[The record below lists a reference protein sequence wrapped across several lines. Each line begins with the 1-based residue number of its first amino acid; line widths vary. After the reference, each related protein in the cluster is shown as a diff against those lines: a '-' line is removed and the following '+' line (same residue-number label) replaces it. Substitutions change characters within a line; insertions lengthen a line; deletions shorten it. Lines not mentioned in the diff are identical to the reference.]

1 LGDLDGLERFDNL
14 KIALRKEQFGMSL
27 DGKVAVITGASR
39 GIGAGIARAFAA
51 QGCQVVGLGRDVEAL
66 NAVVEDIASKGGS
79 CLPIIADVTD
89 SHQVNKAVEQVLA
102 KFDHIDILVNNAGI
116 ALYKPCL
123 EMSVAE
129 WQQVIDVNLRGV
141 YICTNAI
148 LPGMVERGVG
158 HIIFISSDAG
168 KFTFAGGSAYNV
180 SKHGVQE
187 FAATLRKELDGRG
200 VKTTTICPGGV
211 ATEIL
216 GPLPP
221 LRPGERHHSLSVEE
235 LAEIVL
241 FVANRPATVNI
252 DDLMV
257 HYCRRT

>member
-1 LGDLDGLERFDNL
+1 
-14 KIALRKEQFGMSL
+14 MSL
-27 DGKVAVITGASR
+27 NGKVAIITGASR

-51 QGCQVVGLGRDVEAL
+51 EGCQVVGIGRDVAAL
-66 NAVVEDIASKGGS
+66 NAVISDIESKGGKGT
-79 CLPIIADVTD
+79 PVIADVTD
-89 SHQVNKAVEQVLA
+89 PNQINNAVKQVLE
-102 KFDHIDILVNNAGI
+102 KCGKIDILVNNAGI

-123 EMSVAE
+123 EMSVSE
-129 WQQVIDVNLRGV
+129 WQRVIDVNLRGV
-141 YICTNAI
+141 YICTHAV
-148 LPGMVERGVG
+148 LPGMVERGIG

-200 VKTTTICPGGV
+200 VKITTICPGGV

-216 GPLPP
+216 GPLPSLP
-221 LRPGERHHSLSVEE
+221 SGERHHSLTVEE
-235 LAEIVL
+235 LAEVVL

-257 HYCRRT
+257 HYFRIA

>member
-1 LGDLDGLERFDNL
+1 
-14 KIALRKEQFGMSL
+14 MSL
-27 DGKVAVITGASR
+27 DGKISIITGASR

-51 QGCQVVGLGRDVEAL
+51 EGCQVVGIGRDVEAL
-66 NAVVEDIASKGGS
+66 NAVVEDIESKGGV
-79 CLPIIADVTD
+79 CTPIIADVTD
-89 SHQVNKAVEQVLA
+89 PNQVNHAVEQVLE
-102 KFDHIDILVNNAGI
+102 KFGKIDILVNNAGI

-129 WQQVIDVNLRGV
+129 WQRVIDVNLRGV
-141 YICTNAI
+141 YICTHAV
-148 LPGMVERGVG
+148 LPCMVERGVG

-200 VKTTTICPGGV
+200 VKITTICPGGV

-216 GPLPP
+216 GPLPSLP
-221 LRPGERHHSLSVEE
+221 PGERHHSLTVEE
-235 LAEIVL
+235 LAEVVL
-241 FVANRPATVNI
+241 FVANRPSTVNI

-257 HYCRRT
+257 HYFRSA

>member
-1 LGDLDGLERFDNL
+1 
-14 KIALRKEQFGMSL
+14 MSL
-27 DGKVAVITGASR
+27 DGKVSIITGASR

-51 QGCQVVGLGRDVEAL
+51 EGCQVVGIGRNVEAL
-66 NAVVEDIASKGGS
+66 KAVVGDIESKGGR
-79 CLPIIADVTD
+79 CTPIIADVTD
-89 SHQVNKAVEQVLA
+89 PNQLNNAVEQVLE
-102 KFDHIDILVNNAGI
+102 KFGKIDILVNNAGI

-123 EMSVAE
+123 EMSVSE
-129 WQQVIDVNLRGV
+129 WQRVIDVNLRGV
-141 YICTNAI
+141 YICTHTV
-148 LPGMVERGVG
+148 LPCMVERGVG

-200 VKTTTICPGGV
+200 VKITTICPGGV

-216 GPLPP
+216 GPLPSLP
-221 LRPGERHHSLSVEE
+221 PGERYHSLTVEE
-235 LAEIVL
+235 LAEVVL
-241 FVANRPATVNI
+241 FVANRPSTVNI

-257 HYCRRT
+257 HYFRSA